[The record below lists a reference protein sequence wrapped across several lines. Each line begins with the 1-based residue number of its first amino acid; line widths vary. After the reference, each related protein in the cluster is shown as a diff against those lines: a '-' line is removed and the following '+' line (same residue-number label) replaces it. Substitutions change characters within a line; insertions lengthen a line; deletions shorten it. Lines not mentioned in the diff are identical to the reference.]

1 MDGSEVW
8 LRSFETQ
15 SGAEERVCESL
26 AEAGVTPRRST
37 GDLPPPGAGVVL
49 IGRMTPGLYGWVSQ
63 ASRSGQERVL
73 AVGATGCDEL
83 EAESWRL
90 LAAGASDVFAWDRV
104 TDPAELIAARLRRWR
119 EIDRLTASA
128 AVSGQ
133 LVGIAPALRAVSR
146 QLVEIARFSAAPVLV
161 EGETGTGK
169 EVAARLIHQL
179 DDRRATAELVVVDCS
194 TIVADLS
201 GSELFG
207 HERGAFTHAV
217 AARDGAVALADG
229 GTLFLDEVG
238 ELPPRQ
244 QAELL
249 RTLQEKTFKRVG
261 SNAWRQSDFRLVCAT
276 NRDLEAAVE
285 SGAFRRD
292 LFHRIA
298 AWRCR
303 MPPLAE
309 RREDVSLLV
318 RHFLAAAEAH
328 RATRDDLEVDPA
340 LLAVLVSRD
349 YPGNVRE
356 LKNLVERIAGRHP
369 GGATITVGDLPEDER
384 PPADGPAADW
394 RDAGFRGALRLALS
408 RRVGLKEIG
417 SAAAEAAVEIAVG
430 EAEGN
435 LQRAAERLGVTP
447 RALQLRR
454 AARLRAD

>member
-1 MDGSEVW
+1 
-8 LRSFETQ
+8 
-15 SGAEERVCESL
+15 
-26 AEAGVTPRRST
+26 
-37 GDLPPPGAGVVL
+37 
-49 IGRMTPGLYGWVSQ
+49 
-63 ASRSGQERVL
+63 
-73 AVGATGCDEL
+73 
-83 EAESWRL
+83 
-90 LAAGASDVFAWDRV
+90 
-104 TDPAELIAARLRRWR
+104 
-119 EIDRLTASA
+119 
-128 AVSGQ
+128 
-133 LVGIAPALRAVSR
+133 
-146 QLVEIARFSAAPVLV
+146 
-161 EGETGTGK
+161 
-169 EVAARLIHQL
+169 
-179 DDRRATAELVVVDCS
+179 
-194 TIVADLS
+194 
-201 GSELFG
+201 
-207 HERGAFTHAV
+207 
-217 AARDGAVALADG
+217 
-229 GTLFLDEVG
+229 
-238 ELPPRQ
+238 
-244 QAELL
+244 
-249 RTLQEKTFKRVG
+249 
-261 SNAWRQSDFRLVCAT
+261 
-276 NRDLEAAVE
+276 
-285 SGAFRRD
+285 
-292 LFHRIA
+292 
-298 AWRCR
+298 